1 MKIMKIKEKD
11 IYTKNKSKINNYKEK
26 LNELENQIIKLSK
39 ENNDN
44 LNKKL
49 KEQSV
54 LINENNILKL
64 NQNKMKEILLM
75 KEEELNSYRLK
86 YFNEKEKVEKQNL
99 LLKFF
104 QNNK

>member
-11 IYTKNKSKINNYKEK
+11 IYIKNKSKINNYKEK
-26 LNELENQIIKLSK
+26 INELENQIIKLSK

-64 NQNKMKEILLM
+64 NQNKMKKIILM

>member
-54 LINENNILKL
+54 LINENKILKL
-64 NQNKMKEILLM
+64 NQNKMKEIILM

-104 QNNK
+104 KNNK

>member
-1 MKIMKIKEKD
+1 
-11 IYTKNKSKINNYKEK
+11 
-26 LNELENQIIKLSK
+26 
-39 ENNDN
+39 
-44 LNKKL
+44 
-49 KEQSV
+49 
-54 LINENNILKL
+54 
-64 NQNKMKEILLM
+64 M